1 MEKGKAKAKKEN
13 KLEAIKTDE
22 VGSPLLPQTKEL
34 MEQKLS
40 QDRLEALTKNVF
52 GAINETSKQVEGDFT
67 IYEIMDALLRVGHS
81 YNKRFLD
88 NQNKPQ
94 VDESKR

>member
-1 MEKGKAKAKKEN
+1 MEKGKKTEKGKVKSLA
-13 KLEAIKTDE
+13 KTDD
-22 VGSPLLPQTKEL
+22 VGSPLLPKTKEL
-34 MEQKLS
+34 IEAKFS

-52 GAINETSKQVEGDFT
+52 GVINDTSKEVEGDFT
-67 IYEIMDALLRVGHS
+67 IYEITDVLLKVAHS

-94 VDESKR
+94 VDEK

>member
-1 MEKGKAKAKKEN
+1 MKKDQAKAEKGK
-13 KLEAIKTDE
+13 KLEAVKTDE

-67 IYEIMDALLRVGHS
+67 IYEIMDVLLKVGHS

-88 NQNKPQ
+88 NQNKPK
-94 VDESKR
+94 E